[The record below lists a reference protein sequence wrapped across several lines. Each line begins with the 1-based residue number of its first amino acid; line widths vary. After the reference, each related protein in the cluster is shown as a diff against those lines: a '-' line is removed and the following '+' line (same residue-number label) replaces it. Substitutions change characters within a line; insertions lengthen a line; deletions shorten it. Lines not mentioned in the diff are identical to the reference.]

1 MTKEEKV
8 DKVIFYWEKKL
19 SEASVS
25 DPKIQK
31 LAFKEAILNIEEN
44 EHLIRIF
51 TNYTYYRNIIILF
64 EIDKLQII
72 KELVNSAYRNAWE
85 DKITFT
91 KWIYNNFD
99 LFYETIKEDYESRI
113 SK

>member
-8 DKVIFYWEKKL
+8 EKVIFYWEKKL
-19 SEASVS
+19 SEIYTY
-25 DPKIQK
+25 DNELKR
-31 LAFKEAILNIEEN
+31 LAFKQVILNIKEDEC
-44 EHLIRIF
+44 LIYKF
-51 TNYTYYRNIIILF
+51 TNYTHYSNIIILF

-85 DKITFT
+85 EKITFT
-91 KWIYNNFD
+91 KWMYNNFD
-99 LFYETIKEDYESRI
+99 LFYETLKEDYESRI